1 MSWKKA
7 KIIKGK
13 STYVQQIPMPTH
25 LWRLCGAW
33 RLCAIC
39 WDAAFQLARM
49 PSPSHLMAL
58 HAAASWKCL
67 TPTNATVLKCRWRQT
82 IAVEVVIDLPS
93 DDAPRVWTT
102 RSQIFQGT
110 FLCGY
115 CFFNAICFHCKLR
128 ISTFSPSH
136 RGHFCY
142 LGLAGV
148 CFWAWKVRCLPR
160 GRRLAANKK
169 LDSVQLLQRKNGSKK
184 GNVDT
189 QTWL

>member
-1 MSWKKA
+1 MSNKFQCRRTCDGCA
-7 KIIKGK
+7 VLEGYAQ
-13 STYVQQIPMPTH
+13 SAEMPPFNWHECPAPAT
-25 LWRLCGAW
+25 WWPC
-33 RLCAIC
+33 
-39 WDAAFQLARM
+39 M
-49 PSPSHLMAL
+49 Y
-58 HAAASWKCL
+58 AASWKWS

-115 CFFNAICFHCKLR
+115 CVFNAICFHCKLR

-189 QTWL
+189 QTRL